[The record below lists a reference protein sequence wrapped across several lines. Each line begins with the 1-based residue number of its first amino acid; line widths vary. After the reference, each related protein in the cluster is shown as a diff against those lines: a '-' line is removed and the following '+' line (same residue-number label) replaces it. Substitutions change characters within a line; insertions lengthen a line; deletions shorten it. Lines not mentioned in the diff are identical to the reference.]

1 MFFKANKAFVPSIS
15 YQNMHIGKKK
25 AIRQEFLSYG
35 TGCLMIRVKPTSH
48 TRFNLH
54 LKA

>member
-25 AIRQEFLSYG
+25 
-35 TGCLMIRVKPTSH
+35 KP
-48 TRFNLH
+48 
-54 LKA
+54 

>member
-25 AIRQEFLSYG
+25 
-35 TGCLMIRVKPTSH
+35 SH
-48 TRFNLH
+48 KTRILILWH
-54 LKA
+54 WLLDD

>member
-25 AIRQEFLSYG
+25 NHKTRILILWHWLLADLS
-35 TGCLMIRVKPTSH
+35 
-48 TRFNLH
+48 
-54 LKA
+54 